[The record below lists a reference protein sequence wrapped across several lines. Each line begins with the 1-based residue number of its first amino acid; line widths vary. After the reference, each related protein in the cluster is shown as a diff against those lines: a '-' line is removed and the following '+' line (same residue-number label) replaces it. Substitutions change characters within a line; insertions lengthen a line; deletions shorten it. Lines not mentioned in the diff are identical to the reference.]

1 MNTVAFLSLA
11 IAALFGLLA
20 WLAIWSRWADRGRW
34 AAVGLFVLG
43 LPLLAAASLES
54 LSWSRPIWAM
64 WQLNGDYRVL
74 GAKMVKDEAIYLFVD
89 QDGEPRSVRLPWDDR
104 QAERLQDLFADPN
117 NGGQAMMKF
126 EWSWDIERPP
136 NFYPLPQPPVMPD
149 KLGEPEAPHL
159 EL

>member
-1 MNTVAFLSLA
+1 MSTVAFLFFIITA
-11 IAALFGLLA
+11 VFGLLA
-20 WLAIWSRWADRGRW
+20 WLAIWSRWADRGRF
-34 AAVGLFVLG
+34 AAIGLFILS
-43 LPLLAAASLES
+43 LPLLAGAALES

-64 WQLNGDYRVL
+64 WSLNGDYRVL
-74 GAKMVKDEAIYLFVD
+74 GAKMIKDEAIYLYVD

-126 EWSWDIERPP
+126 EWSWDIARPP
-136 NFYPLPQPPVMPD
+136 NFYPIPQPPAIPD

>member
-1 MNTVAFLSLA
+1 MNTVALLSLA
-11 IAALFGLLA
+11 IASLFGLLA

-34 AAVGLFVLG
+34 AAVSLFILG

-54 LSWSRPIWAM
+54 LSWSRPMWAM
-64 WQLNGDYRVL
+64 WDINGDYRVL
-74 GAKMVKDEAIYLFVD
+74 GAKMIKDVAIFVYID
-89 QDGEPRSVRLPWDDR
+89 TNDEPRSVRLPWDDR

-117 NGGQAMMKF
+117 NGGQAMMHF

-136 NFYPLPQPPVMPD
+136 NFYPLPQPPAMPD